1 MRDSIENLLEVKEN
15 TAYIFVSNSV
25 NQSCVEENNAV
36 KVDFFFWKPHCTAES
51 TLLGTDRRE
60 IGL

>member
-36 KVDFFFWKPHCTAES
+36 KVDFFSGSPIVQLKALYWVLTEE
-51 TLLGTDRRE
+51 R
-60 IGL
+60 